1 MDEKSTK
8 EILEK
13 KKNTTEIAEMKHS
26 ISQIINT
33 VDSIIS
39 RQEKEE

>member
-1 MDEKSTK
+1 MRNPPRKFW
-8 EILEK
+8 K
-13 KKNTTEIAEMKHS
+13 KKTNTTEIAEMKHS